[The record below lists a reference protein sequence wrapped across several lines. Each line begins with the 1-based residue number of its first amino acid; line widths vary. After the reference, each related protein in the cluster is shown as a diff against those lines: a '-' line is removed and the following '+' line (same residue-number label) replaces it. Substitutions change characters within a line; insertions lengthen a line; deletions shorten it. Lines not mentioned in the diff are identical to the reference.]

1 MAWRTADGGKRTT
14 PIGWLPVY
22 VSGDLNE
29 QTGDRPQT
37 YLVVDWPAGHGHPYH
52 LYRASLKAPPTAKR
66 CVQWSRG
73 RFAIEQFFQ
82 RDNTDLGFDH
92 YEGRSWRGFHHHLVL
107 SCVAYLFALPIFLR
121 SKKNS
126 CVTWEPA
133 LRAIQPWLTRS
144 TGCCPFCKANFDPKF
159 CDST

>member
-29 QTGDRPQT
+29 QTGGRPQT

-92 YEGRSWRGFHHHLVL
+92 YEGRSCRGFHHHLVL
-107 SCVAYLFALPIFLR
+107 SCAAYLFVLLIFLR
-121 SKKNS
+121 SKNFLCDMGS
-126 CVTWEPA
+126 GTASDPA
-133 LRAIQPWLTRS
+133 VVDTIHWMLSVLQNEL
-144 TGCCPFCKANFDPKF
+144 
-159 CDST
+159 